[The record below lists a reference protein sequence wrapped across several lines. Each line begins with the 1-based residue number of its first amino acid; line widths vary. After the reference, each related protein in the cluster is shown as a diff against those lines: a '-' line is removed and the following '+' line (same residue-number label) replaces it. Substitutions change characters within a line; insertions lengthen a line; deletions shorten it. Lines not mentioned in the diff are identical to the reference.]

1 MKVKNCRLAQVL
13 LATVCLFSAVP
24 TYAAGAITYDAGVS
38 GGGCSTPNKYK
49 ALSASSAKALKI
61 TCPDATTPV
70 DSLTIKYEPSAS
82 GLSWCGA
89 YSKFVVTHD
98 KTVTITCAPL
108 FTIVPSTTSGSPTQV
123 VAFTVT
129 PTTLAASPLTLELT
143 GAGLFT
149 EMDGK
154 TTAGTGNKL
163 TVPFAAN
170 QAAQTIYAR
179 LTTAGSIATV
189 TASAPGSAPITP
201 VVVNV
206 VDTGSCPKPE
216 NIYTEVPIDELPS
229 KKDQYTVPRVSGG
242 SNIWNIPANEAIA
255 IKLKLPSTPPPAYS
269 YIFTFSEATG
279 ITNGAKELVYH
290 RCPGV
295 FNTELGPY
303 CQMEQVTGREG
314 LTLYVSDKNTYKVC
328 RGVPGQVYFLNIR
341 DKAAGTKD
349 DPSYPIRFLMSLI
362 AS

>member
-13 LATVCLFSAVP
+13 VATVCLFSAVP
-24 TYAAGAITYDAGVS
+24 TYAAGAITYDAEAS
-38 GGGCSTPNKYK
+38 KGGCATPDKYK
-49 ALSASSAKALKI
+49 ALSATSAKALKI

-70 DSLTIKYEPSAS
+70 NSLTIKYEPSAS

-149 EMDGK
+149 EKDGT

-179 LTTAGSIATV
+179 LTTAGSTATV

-201 VVVNV
+201 AVVSV

-216 NIYTEVPIDELPS
+216 NIYTEVNLGELPS
-229 KKDQYTVPRVSGG
+229 IETQYQIPRVSG
-242 SNIWNIPANEAIA
+242 SANWDIPEKEAIA
-255 IKLKLPSTPPPAYS
+255 IKFKLPSDHPPKYS
-269 YIFTFSEATG
+269 YQFSFNEVV
-279 ITNGAKELVYH
+279 GAKNWPKELVYH

-295 FNTELGPY
+295 FNNDLGQY
-303 CQMEQVTGREG
+303 CQKQQITGLEAFE
-314 LTLYVSDKNTYKVC
+314 LYATSDFNYKIC
-328 RGVPGQVYFLNIR
+328 RGIPGQEYYLNIR
-341 DKAAGTKD
+341 EAVGTKD
-349 DPSYPIRFLMSLI
+349 GPYHPVRFIFTLNVS
-362 AS
+362 